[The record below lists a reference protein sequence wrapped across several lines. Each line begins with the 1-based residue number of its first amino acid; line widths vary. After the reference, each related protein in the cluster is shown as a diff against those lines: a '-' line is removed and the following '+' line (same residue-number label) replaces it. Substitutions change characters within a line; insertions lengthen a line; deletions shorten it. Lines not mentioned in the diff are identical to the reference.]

1 MKIKLEQKLENHTHQ
16 LRCVACQQS
25 FASTRLRTLVCH
37 DGGSIVGDVC
47 TDCLKQGTRQIQ
59 QQFRGQSIEL
69 FQQHLIANI
78 SLSSYQQ
85 ALELSELA
93 SQPLAIPPFY
103 ARWWKQLTILATEP
117 QALETAR

>member
-1 MKIKLEQKLENHTHQ
+1 MKIQLEHKLDNYSYQ
-16 LRCVACQQS
+16 LCCVACQHS
-25 FASTRLRTLVCH
+25 FSSMRLRTVLCH
-37 DGGSIVGDVC
+37 DSGSIVGDVC
-47 TDCLKQGTRQIQ
+47 TECIKQGTRQIQ
-59 QQFRGQSIEL
+59 RQFRVRSIEL